1 MESAFSDLAA
11 LYNTDVENY
20 NQMSVDEQN
29 ILMGDLVPAW
39 ESGIQQM
46 ADKVAG
52 EGGFIPACEDAFN
65 NITDATNEYKDE
77 LDDMAQ
83 TAGVDL
89 TDVKNGVDDLSYS
102 FENLI
107 VDNEELTSR
116 MYDEIDAVQLLR
128 AEAHSLVD
136 EYKAVYDAAKLAVS
150 GIHSF
155 IQAQQ
160 AQAAAEA
167 AAANGNGSSGS
178 NGGSGSGSGSSSGSG
193 GNSGSGKGGNG
204 STPSSQTVEGIA
216 GNIWIY
222 GTWGDDPTRHNNM
235 IAKFGKEQ
243 GDAIYKAVQAKF
255 DSGYGYNGGLEH
267 DWDYYKKFSLSS
279 FRSGGYTGMWAG
291 ENGKIGILH
300 QKEMVLNQ
308 EDTENLLNTISVL
321 RSVMSS
327 LGGTMAARLGD
338 IKSGFAN
345 AMDGSGDSI
354 EQNVHID
361 ATFPNVDSKREIEE
375 AFNDLVNLAAQRAMR
390 R

>member
-1 MESAFSDLAA
+1 
-11 LYNTDVENY
+11 
-20 NQMSVDEQN
+20 
-29 ILMGDLVPAW
+29 
-39 ESGIQQM
+39 
-46 ADKVAG
+46 
-52 EGGFIPACEDAFN
+52 
-65 NITDATNEYKDE
+65 
-77 LDDMAQ
+77 
-83 TAGVDL
+83 
-89 TDVKNGVDDLSYS
+89 
-102 FENLI
+102 
-107 VDNEELTSR
+107 
-116 MYDEIDAVQLLR
+116 
-128 AEAHSLVD
+128 
-136 EYKAVYDAAKLAVS
+136 
-150 GIHSF
+150 
-155 IQAQQ
+155 
-160 AQAAAEA
+160 
-167 AAANGNGSSGS
+167 
-178 NGGSGSGSGSSSGSG
+178 
-193 GNSGSGKGGNG
+193 
-204 STPSSQTVEGIA
+204 
-216 GNIWIY
+216 
-222 GTWGDDPTRHNNM
+222 M